1 MNSISE
7 NTGKKQDGKFVKG
20 QSGNPSGHPK
30 GSLNNTTKM
39 AMALLDEEVEAIAKT
54 AIALALNGDIQA
66 IRLIL
71 ERTIPLR
78 KERSIDLALPAINTV
93 ADIMDAN
100 KHVINAV
107 ATGNL
112 TTSEGHNILAL
123 LENLRKAIETR
134 ELEQRINALEVNHA
148 KS

>member
-1 MNSISE
+1 MITKPK

-20 QSGNPSGHPK
+20 RSGNPSGRPK

-66 IRLIL
+66 IKLIL
-71 ERTIPLR
+71 ERTIPPR
-78 KERSIDLALPAINTV
+78 KERSIDLALPVINTMQDV
-93 ADIMDAN
+93 LYAN

-107 ATGNL
+107 LSGDL
-112 TTSEGHNILAL
+112 TTTEGQNIIIL
-123 LENLRKAIETR
+123 LESLRKAIETR
-134 ELEQRINALEVNHA
+134 EFEQRINALEVNHA
-148 KS
+148 K